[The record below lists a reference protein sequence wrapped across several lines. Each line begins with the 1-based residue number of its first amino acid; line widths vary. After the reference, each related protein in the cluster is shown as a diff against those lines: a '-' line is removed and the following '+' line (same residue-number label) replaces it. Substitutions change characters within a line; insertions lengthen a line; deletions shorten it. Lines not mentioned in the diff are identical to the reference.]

1 MRKILVPLGTSTLA
15 FIYGYHHSE
24 WLWFLL
30 AFAWTPL
37 LIAAERDYPKYL
49 TIAAGL
55 WVLAGASLGAE
66 NSWGILLAIAWI
78 LYILGKDFWG
88 PQRANLAFIFLML
101 SAEALPFYFD
111 LKPWDLG
118 LYMAIPRNSNAS
130 YLEWFP
136 KVGALATSASLL
148 LSNLFIARIWLHFEQ
163 KRKIAWSWAIPL
175 MLLLISPWIGNA
187 LSGLEN
193 PRPSENWPFLPMDQF
208 MARMSF
214 FLAFFLLLFALVRK
228 LLPEKNADDRFT

>member
-15 FIYGYHHSE
+15 FIYGYYHSD

-37 LIAAERDYPKYL
+37 LIAAERNHPKYL
-49 TIAAGL
+49 SIAAGI
-55 WVLAGASLGAE
+55 WVLLGASLSTE
-66 NSWGILLAIAWI
+66 NSWGLLPALAWT
-78 LYILGKDFWG
+78 LYIVGKDFWG
-88 PQRANLAFIFLML
+88 LQRANLAFIFLML
-101 SAEALPFYFD
+101 SADALPFYFE
-111 LKPWDLG
+111 LNPWDLG
-118 LYMAIPRNSNAS
+118 LYMAIPHDHTAS
-130 YLEWFP
+130 YLAWFP
-136 KVGALATSASLL
+136 KIGALATSASLL
-148 LSNLFIARIWLHFEQ
+148 LSNLFIARLWLYFEQ

-175 MLLLISPWIGNA
+175 FLLLITPWIGNA
-187 LSGLEN
+187 LSGLES
-193 PRPSENWPFLPMDQF
+193 PEPFENWPFQPMDQF